1 MIGDLK
7 MKNFIIKVTY
17 ITESIFSSILLI
29 IWVYELIC
37 NVNYDSV
44 IFNRDEF
51 KDNRISLFTGI
62 FILAVCIAV
71 IVVFILQKKILY
83 GEIISTTLLSIVIL
97 NILRDKIYAYFLLN
111 YERFVLREY
120 VYIIFSLL
128 ICLVNILS
136 IIVLAINIRSL
147 Q

>member
-1 MIGDLK
+1 

-29 IWVYELIC
+29 ILIYELIC
-37 NVNYDSV
+37 NINYDSV

-51 KDNRISLFTGI
+51 KDNRISFFTGI
-62 FILAVCIAV
+62 FILAVCIVV

-97 NILRDKIYAYFLLN
+97 NVLRDKIYAYFLLAN
-111 YERFVLREY
+111 YERFVLIEY